1 MPYITMVF
9 ATILIGLGLVGYLT
23 PSAEEAGSTGG
34 LTSKSGDAG
43 TDKKQD
49 NDTENKSETISESE
63 NASAGTK
70 KVTALIPAL
79 FGIPL
84 LICGTLALK
93 PEWLKHA
100 MHGAAMIGLLGGV
113 LGGGRFLMN
122 MGPWMAGE
130 LSPSK
135 ARATQFVFL
144 MTIVCLIFVGFCI
157 NSFIAARRAR
167 QAAES
172 GEAAKP

>member
-9 ATILIGLGLVGYLT
+9 AAILIGIGLVGYIA
-23 PSAEEAGSTGG
+23 PSPLSPPDASPSNSTVESDSSSNDAGSE
-34 LTSKSGDAG
+34 K
-43 TDKKQD
+43 
-49 NDTENKSETISESE
+49 KSESSPESE
-63 NASAGTK
+63 KASSSGTK

-100 MHGAAMIGLLGGV
+100 MHGAAMIGLLGGI
-113 LGGGRFLMN
+113 LGGGRFLMKL
-122 MGPWMAGE
+122 GPWMAGE
-130 LSPSK
+130 LSPSQ

-167 QAAES
+167 QATES
-172 GEAAKP
+172 DEASNS